1 MNKPIAPPVADSA
14 VNVREIVSPSGLRAW
29 LVEDYAVPIVA
40 VEFAIRGGS
49 TQDPT
54 GLAGAS
60 GMIGALLDEGAGPLD
75 SQAFQRALDEKAV
88 ELSFHGDRDHLSGRL
103 RTLARN
109 LDRAGE
115 LMRLAINEP
124 RFDEAPFLRVREQ
137 MNARLRHDANDPGH
151 LASVGFRRR
160 VFAGHPYAEPSE
172 GEIESLAAIE
182 LEGLKA
188 HARNLLTRSG
198 LVVAIV
204 GAVSPER
211 AAKLVDELFAGLPAE
226 GKRKSFPAAP
236 FYGLGDLEII
246 DLDVPQS
253 TIRFGRPALK
263 REDPDYMASVVLA
276 HVLGGGTGLS
286 SRLFREVREKRG
298 LAYSIYAFHWAYSDS
313 GLFGFYAGAAA
324 KDAGDLMGAAIDC
337 LAEASERLGE
347 DEIRR
352 AKAQLKVSTLT
363 ALESPSARAHQIARQ
378 TFVYGAPLS
387 LEDMLARIDAITL
400 EDVRQVGSAM
410 LKSPPTVVAI
420 GGVGKALD
428 SAAVA
433 RRLKAN

>member
-1 MNKPIAPPVADSA
+1 
-14 VNVREIVSPSGLRAW
+14 
-29 LVEDYAVPIVA
+29 
-40 VEFAIRGGS
+40 
-49 TQDPT
+49 
-54 GLAGAS
+54 
-60 GMIGALLDEGAGPLD
+60 
-75 SQAFQRALDEKAV
+75 
-88 ELSFHGDRDHLSGRL
+88 
-103 RTLARN
+103 
-109 LDRAGE
+109 
-115 LMRLAINEP
+115 
-124 RFDEAPFLRVREQ
+124 

-298 LAYSIYAFHWAYSDS
+298 LAYSVSASIATFDHAAYLY
-313 GLFGFYAGAAA
+313 GGTTT
-324 KDAGDLMGAAIDC
+324 KN
-337 LAEASERLGE
+337 ERAYESL
-347 DEIRR
+347 DVIRNEIRDMGEGHITEEELEKGKKYLIGSYPLR
-352 AKAQLKVSTLT
+352 FDTSSKIASQLVNIQLDGHGVEW
-363 ALESPSARAHQIARQ
+363 LVERNR
-378 TFVYGAPLS
+378 
-387 LEDMLARIDAITL
+387 RI
-400 EDVRQVGSAM
+400 
-410 LKSPPTVVAI
+410 
-420 GGVGKALD
+420 
-428 SAAVA
+428 AAVTLSHA
-433 RRLKAN
+433 REVAQRVFGDGALSVTMVGRPTKA